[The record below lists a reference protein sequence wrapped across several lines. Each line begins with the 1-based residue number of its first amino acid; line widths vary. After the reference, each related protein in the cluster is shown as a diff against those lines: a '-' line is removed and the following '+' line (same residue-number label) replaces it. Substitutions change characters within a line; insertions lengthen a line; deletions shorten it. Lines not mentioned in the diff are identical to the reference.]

1 MTQYALKI
9 FLSAALLVVVAEASK
24 RSTLLGALLVS
35 LPLTSLLAFT
45 WLYLDTGDTARIAD
59 LSIETVWMVV
69 PSLALFVVLAW
80 MLRAGHGFWLSL
92 AVACTVTAASYAGA
106 TWLISQVRSGPGER
120 HPPAP

>member
-9 FLSAALLVVVAEASK
+9 IASAALLVAVAEASK

-35 LPLTSLLAFT
+35 LPLTSLLAFS

-69 PSLALFVVLAW
+69 PSLALFFVLAW
-80 MLRAGHGFWLSL
+80 LLRAGYGFWFSL
-92 AVACTVTAASYAGA
+92 AAACAVTAACYAGA
-106 TWLISQVRSGPGER
+106 TWLIAQVSSGPTSG
-120 HPPAP
+120 

>member
-9 FLSAALLVVVAEASK
+9 FVSAALLVAIAEASK

-35 LPLTSLLAFT
+35 LPLTSLLAIT

-92 AVACTVTAASYAGA
+92 VVACAVTAACYAGA
-106 TWLISQVRSGPGER
+106 TWLLAQVRSGPTSG
-120 HPPAP
+120 

>member
-9 FLSAALLVVVAEASK
+9 FVSAALLVAVAEASK

-92 AVACTVTAASYAGA
+92 VVACAVTAACYAGA
-106 TWLISQVRSGPGER
+106 TWLLAQVRSGPTSG
-120 HPPAP
+120 